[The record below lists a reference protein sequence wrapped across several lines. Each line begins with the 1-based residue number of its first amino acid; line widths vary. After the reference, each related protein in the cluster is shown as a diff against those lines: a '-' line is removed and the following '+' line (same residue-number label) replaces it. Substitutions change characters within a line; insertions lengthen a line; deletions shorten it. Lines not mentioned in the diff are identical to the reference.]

1 MMYEMLVSVDNLLG
15 AFNKVLKTAKED
27 GYITTKTVSDILK
40 PVEMSP
46 DFIISELAWWSY
58 PELKEKIKSFGM
70 PIAKPGYIIISFP
83 KYHIGPTT
91 DNGLPSKEETSF
103 DAVSHPSHYTE
114 GRKYEPRKV
123 IADWGLNFNLG
134 NAVKYISRA
143 GRKGDKIEDLR
154 KAIQY
159 IEFEIEELDP
169 HYISSENRIMELKTR
184 LNAIYGVNNKEEK
197 SHE

>member
-15 AFNKVLKTAKED
+15 AFNKVLKMAKED
-27 GYITTKTVSDILK
+27 NYITTKTVSDILK
-40 PVEMSP
+40 PVDMST

-70 PIAKPGYIIISFP
+70 PIAKPGHIIISFP

-103 DAVSHPSHYTE
+103 DVVSHPSHYTE

-159 IEFEIEELDP
+159 IEFEIEEL
-169 HYISSENRIMELKTR
+169 
-184 LNAIYGVNNKEEK
+184 EEK

>member
-27 GYITTKTVSDILK
+27 VYITTKTVSDILK
-40 PVEMSP
+40 PVDMSP

-103 DAVSHPSHYTE
+103 NAVSHPSHYTE

-169 HYISSENRIMELKTR
+169 HYMSSENRIMRLKKR
-184 LNAIYGVNNKEEK
+184 LNAVYGVNKEEK
-197 SHE
+197 K

>member
-1 MMYEMLVSVDNLLG
+1 MCEMIVHLVGV
-15 AFNKVLKTAKED
+15 NKNIEEVLKTAEID
-27 GYITTKTVSDILK
+27 GYITTQTISDILK
-40 PVEMSP
+40 PVLKSEG
-46 DFIISELAWWSY
+46 FIISELAWWPY
-58 PELKEKIKSFGM
+58 AELKRDINTNDDPSLVE
-70 PIAKPGYIIISFP
+70 PGYIIVRFP
-83 KYHIGPTT
+83 EYHTSPKP
-91 DNGLPSKEETSF
+91 DNELPSKEETSF
-103 DAVSHPSHYTE
+103 DAVHRPSHYTE

-169 HYISSENRIMELKTR
+169 HYMSSENRIMSLKNR
-184 LNAIYGVNNKEEK
+184 LNAVYGVNKEEK
-197 SHE
+197 